1 MSEHLEQEKAKILAA
16 ALPAIPF
23 DGWSWKTLREAAVS
37 SGYDEAMAQRAFPG
51 GPGELL
57 AFFQADIDARLEAV
71 LAKQDLA
78 AMKVRERIEHIVRT
92 RLTLLTPYREVV
104 RQSLSAQVRPGIARQ
119 ARAGLRRTVDTMWW
133 LAGDTS
139 TDFNH
144 YTKRAMLTGVYAAT
158 VLAWLDDDS
167 EDFRKTWSFL
177 HRRIGNIMTVQKLR
191 GRLERELERLPTPWG
206 VLRRLRRGRG
216 EDAEAG

>member
-1 MSEHLEQEKAKILAA
+1 MSEHLQRERANILAA
-16 ALPAIPF
+16 ALPAVPF
-23 DGWSWKTLREAAVS
+23 DGWSWKTLREAAVA
-37 SGYDEAMAQRAFPG
+37 SGYDEAMAERAFPG

-57 AFFQADIDARLEAV
+57 AAFQADMDARLEAV

-78 AMKVRERIEHIVRT
+78 SMKVRERIEHIVRT
-92 RLTLLTPYREVV
+92 RLTMMTPYREAV
-104 RQSLSAQVRPGIARQ
+104 RQSLSAQVRPAIARH
-119 ARAGLRRTVDTMWW
+119 ARAGLCRSVDAMWW

-144 YTKRAMLTGVYAAT
+144 YTKRAMLAGVYGAT

-191 GRLERELERLPTPWG
+191 GRVERQLERLPTPWG
-206 VLRRLRRGRG
+206 LLRRMRGGR
-216 EDAEAG
+216 AEGS